1 MYRAKRECAGH
12 HEYFRPFLASLDVYK
27 YEKSNQK
34 GIMNCYYLNSEL
46 FLKHTGKTSFARHVQ

>member
-34 GIMNCYYLNSEL
+34 GIINCYYLNLSL
-46 FLKHTGKTSFARHVQ
+46 IHI